1 MIPQE
6 KIEQAAVSLH
16 KQMDY
21 VQADLTLT
29 IQDFTA
35 GVRFAEEEMKQR
47 ALDFAEWCSL
57 NGWEL
62 QGIGKWMNVMDFK
75 IPADTRYTT
84 AELYAKFEAEMNQQN
99 NGG

>member
-6 KIEQAAVSLH
+6 KIEQAAVSHH

-35 GVRFAEEEMKQR
+35 GVRFAEEEMKQQ
-47 ALDFAEWCSL
+47 AQEFAEWINNNRWYAILEDSGL
-57 NGWEL
+57 RWRDGGS
-62 QGIGKWMNVMDFK
+62 Q
-75 IPADTRYTT
+75 AYTT